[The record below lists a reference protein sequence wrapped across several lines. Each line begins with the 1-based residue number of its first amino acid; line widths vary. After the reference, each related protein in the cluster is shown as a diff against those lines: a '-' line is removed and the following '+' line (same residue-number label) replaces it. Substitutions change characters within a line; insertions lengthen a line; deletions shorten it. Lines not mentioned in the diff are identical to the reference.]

1 MCNRI
6 RALEDALS
14 EASYALNSSRMH
26 PLLRPELLEIKHYT
40 SARFVNRDERKER
53 EKREKVKVKDG
64 EGAMEVDRKVLKSF
78 EKLILEGERRNT
90 EDEEGVPVKSFFRF
104 VLFCILISPSLDS
117 IRLPT
122 KIRPIP
128 I

>member
-53 EKREKVKVKDG
+53 EKREKDTAEYRSGKMNENDVGKH
-64 EGAMEVDRKVLKSF
+64 
-78 EKLILEGERRNT
+78 
-90 EDEEGVPVKSFFRF
+90 
-104 VLFCILISPSLDS
+104 
-117 IRLPT
+117 
-122 KIRPIP
+122 
-128 I
+128 